1 MYIDLLST
9 LVNIVLDYILIFGV
23 FGFPR
28 MGVAG
33 AAWATVVSYIVS
45 ALLFFYLFFR
55 KPHRAKSATLRGWRF
70 DISLFSRLIRY
81 GLPNGI
87 QFMLDVCA
95 FAFFVM
101 LVGRI
106 NKSALTATTMA
117 FSINTLAFMPM
128 LGFGMAV
135 TILVGQSL
143 GRNEP
148 ATAVRS
154 TWSAFY
160 LTYSYMTVLALCYW
174 LFPQIFLYPYKLGI
188 TDSDFASIEK
198 VVRNL
203 LLFVAFYCLF
213 DTGNIVFSGA
223 LKGAG
228 DTRFVMVVT
237 VVLSWLIMVLPSF
250 FAVRSGRSLYWPWS
264 FATAYVCILA
274 LVFLFRFL
282 VGKWKNM
289 RVIETVPSKLP
300 PELPQVPTVGI

>member
-1 MYIDLLST
+1 
-9 LVNIVLDYILIFGV
+9 
-23 FGFPR
+23 
-28 MGVAG
+28 
-33 AAWATVVSYIVS
+33 
-45 ALLFFYLFFR
+45 
-55 KPHRAKSATLRGWRF
+55 
-70 DISLFSRLIRY
+70 
-81 GLPNGI
+81 
-87 QFMLDVCA
+87 
-95 FAFFVM
+95 
-101 LVGRI
+101 VGRI
-106 NKSALTATTMA
+106 NKSALTATSMA

-160 LTYSYMTVLALCYW
+160 LTYIYMTILALCYW
-174 LFPQIFLYPYKLGI
+174 LFPQIFIYPYRVGI
-188 TDSDFASIEK
+188 TDSDFAALEK
-198 VVRNL
+198 MVRNL

-228 DTRFVMVVT
+228 DTRFVMVIT
-237 VVLSWLIMVLPSF
+237 VVLSWVVMVVPSF
-250 FAVRSGRSLYWPWS
+250 FAVRNGKSLYWPWS

-282 VGKWKNM
+282 TGKWKNM
-289 RVIETVPSKLP
+289 RVIETAPKVP
-300 PELPQVPTVGI
+300 PELPEVPTVGI